1 MCKLINTN
9 VTVLFFF
16 SIFIIFLAVN
26 ATSANADRIVK
37 TYPDFSDLS
46 DFTLTGSA
54 VTYNTTPIN
63 SQSFLRLTDTTG
75 EGGGV
80 FITNTV
86 DLTSDASF
94 SAFFTFQ
101 IGGPVPEE
109 WEDQGGDA
117 LYFNVQT
124 AQGSVNV
131 EFDTYNHGA
140 IDENSGNHVGIN
152 IDGDSNNTVALMDE
166 PTLFNDGNIKYVWI
180 DYEGNTDV
188 LEVRWSTTSSRPASA
203 LLSHTLDLPAIL
215 ESTSVQFSFYA
226 QTGAAWGEH
235 DVLSF
240 AFVNEYQPLQD
251 LPPIAEDLTY
261 SFQEDSSDNAIQLD
275 ATDPEAN
282 PVTYNIVSGPI
293 NGRIANFSTT
303 TGALTYTPDWNF
315 AGNDTIEYTADDGS
329 GNGNTATVTITV
341 NQVNDAPVVP
351 NPIVYTANTLAN
363 NVSGIN
369 ISDDSVISMVAGVWP
384 NSVEVNK
391 AGTLVYVGNDVSQNV
406 SVIDTSTNTKITDIP
421 TGEITRKSVL
431 SPDESRLY
439 VALQGNYS
447 PAGVAVIDTHTNT
460 FVTKITIGSGAFT
473 QEVAISPD
481 GTRVYA
487 VNPLFNSVSV
497 IDTDLLQVV
506 DTISVGSTPYHLAI
520 TPDGSWLYVTN
531 QDSDDV
537 YVIDTSN
544 NSVIGSPI
552 QVGDGARGITIN
564 SDGTRAYVANYSD
577 NSVSIIDISTNMEI
591 DTITGIGLNGPLN
604 LSLSLSNQ
612 VLYVINFGFP
622 GNHQNFVS
630 VVNLNSRSV
639 IGNPIVTGEAVEDI
653 APKHLPG
660 IYITDEEIPANVTLF
675 ANDVENDDLT
685 YSIITPPENGTLS
698 GDAPNLTY
706 TPESNFSGT
715 DSFVYQVSD
724 SEFDSGTS
732 IIKMIVNEGEDPNL
746 YLSPI
751 SPTVYR
757 GEEIELTAEIAD
769 TSDMLGYRLA
779 LNYDPNQIRY
789 VPGSATFSDTSCA
802 GWLGPI
808 VNDASATGQL
818 ICTAASQ
825 NDPLA
830 SGSGTLL
837 KFRMRIDDDI
847 AIADGTTIE
856 MTFDQSLTTV
866 NDGGITVDT
875 LDWSGDVFGPNNMPT
890 FDGGPDQALPE
901 DAGPQEISNWA
912 ANISPGPT
920 YESFQDVFFLVE
932 TDNPS
937 LFEVLPTISP
947 TGTLDYKSASDANGT
962 ASITATLYDDGGTA
976 NGGNDASVP
985 YNFIISVTPVN
996 DAPDFIPGA
1005 TVAFLNRDG
1014 SQQEVQAWATGLKA
1028 GPSNEADQQLTF
1040 MTDNDQPALF
1050 STQPVIDTPTG
1061 TLTVTLASNAHGVIN
1076 TAAAIYDDGGVL
1088 YGGANSSATKTFK
1101 IISFTPFLWGDLDD
1115 NAKVGAVDAY
1125 HILRYDA
1132 KLINSFPKYP
1142 PNEYPEYSYSYYTE
1156 YFPAPTDGD
1165 PIFTPAADV
1174 NWDQVIGGLDA
1185 FHVLRHFA
1193 MIITHFPADSDLD
1206 DWGPDMSQGGGKV
1219 AERPRADLY
1228 SPDRTLTASVNETDS
1243 SYTVIVSVDQA
1254 QGVSALKLALRYDS
1268 QALEIAEGG
1277 IQWLVNDP
1285 QSIVVSNNK
1294 DGQLVLSGA
1303 LSIPLQ
1309 GESVELMA
1317 IPFHKRSNQTT
1328 PVILV
1333 DSSLSRIN
1341 DGQFSLSA
1349 DSVKAIPLSQST
1361 NICNWMLH

>member
-1 MCKLINTN
+1 MCKPINTN
-9 VTVLFFF
+9 VCVLFFF
-16 SIFIIFLAVN
+16 SIFIIFLGAN
-26 ATSANADRIVK
+26 ATTANADRIVK
-37 TYPDFSDLS
+37 TYPNFSDLS
-46 DFTLTGSA
+46 DFTLNGSA
-54 VTYNTTPIN
+54 VTYNTTPTN
-63 SQSFLRLTDTTG
+63 SQTFLRLTGTTG
-75 EGGGV
+75 EGGGA
-80 FITNTV
+80 FLTSTL
-86 DLTSDASF
+86 DLTSNASF

-124 AQGSVNV
+124 TQGSVNV

-140 IDENSGNHVGIN
+140 IDEDSGNHVGIN

-166 PTLFNDGNIKYVWI
+166 PTLFNDGNIKYVWV
-180 DYEGNTDV
+180 DYEGSTDV

-203 LLSHTLDLPAIL
+203 LLSHTLDIPAIL

-251 LPPIAEDLTY
+251 LPPIAEELSY
-261 SFQEDSSDNAIQLD
+261 SFQEDSTDNPIQLD

-282 PVTYNIVSGPI
+282 PVTYSIVSGPS
-293 NGRIANFSTT
+293 NGRIANFNTT

-315 AGNDTIEYTADDGS
+315 SGNDTIEYTANDGS
-329 GNGNTATVTITV
+329 GDGNTATVTIAV

-351 NPIVYTANTLAN
+351 NPIVYTANTFAN

-369 ISDDSVISMVAGVWP
+369 IADDSVTSMAAGVYP
-384 NSVEVNK
+384 NSVVVNQ
-391 AGTLVYVGNDVSQNV
+391 AGTLVYVGNDGSQNV
-406 SVIDTSTNTKITDIP
+406 SVIDTSTNTKIIDIP
-421 TGEITRKSVL
+421 TGDITRKIVL

-447 PAGVAVIDTHTNT
+447 PAGVAVIDTKTNT
-460 FVTKITIGSGAFT
+460 FVTKITIGLGAFT
-473 QEVAISPD
+473 QAVAINPA

-487 VNPLFNSVSV
+487 VNPFFNSVSV

-506 DTISVGSTPYHLAI
+506 ETISVGSTPTHLAI
-520 TPDGSWLYVTN
+520 TPDGSRLYVTN
-531 QDSDDV
+531 EDSDDV

-552 QVGDGARGITIN
+552 HVGDGPLGITIN
-564 SDGTRAYVANYSD
+564 SDGTRAYVTNYND
-577 NSVSIIDISTNMEI
+577 NSVSILDISTNTEI
-591 DTITGIGLNGPLN
+591 DTITGVGLNGPPY

-612 VLYVINFGFP
+612 VLYVANHGFP
-622 GNHQNFVS
+622 GNYQNFVS
-630 VVNLNSRSV
+630 VIDLDSRSV
-639 IGNPIVTGEAVEDI
+639 IGNPIVTGSGVHDI

-660 IYITDEEIPANVTLF
+660 IYITDEEIPTNVTLF
-675 ANDVENDDLT
+675 ASDIENDDLT

-724 SEFDSGTS
+724 SEFNSGTS
-732 IIKMIVNEGEDPNL
+732 IIKIIVNEGEDPNL
-746 YLSPI
+746 YLTPI

-757 GEEIELTAEIAD
+757 GEEIELTAEITDA
-769 TSDMLGYRLA
+769 SDMLGYRLA

-830 SGSGTLL
+830 SGAGTLL
-837 KFRMRIDDDI
+837 KFRMRIGDNI

-856 MTFDQSLTTV
+856 MAFDQILTTV
-866 NDGGITVDT
+866 NDGGIIVDM
-875 LDWSGDVFGPNNMPT
+875 LDWSGDVFGPNNMPA

-901 DAGPQEISNWA
+901 DAGQQVISNWA
-912 ANISPGPT
+912 TNILPGPN
-920 YESFQDVFFLVE
+920 YEMDQDVSFVVE

-947 TGTLDYKSASDANGT
+947 TGTLDYKSALDANGT

-976 NGGNDASVP
+976 NGGNNTSVP

-996 DAPDFIPGA
+996 DAPDFISGA
-1005 TVAFLNRDG
+1005 TVAFLNLDG
-1014 SQQEVQAWATGLKA
+1014 SQQEVQGWATGLET
-1028 GPSNEADQQLTF
+1028 GPLNEADQQLTF

-1050 STQPVIDTPTG
+1050 SVQPAIDTPAG
-1061 TLTVTLASNAHGVIN
+1061 NLTVTPAPNAHGVIN
-1076 TAAAIYDDGGVL
+1076 ASAAIYDDGGVM
-1088 YGGANSSATKTFK
+1088 YGGVNASATKTFN
-1101 IISFTPFLWGDLDD
+1101 IISFTPYLWGDLD
-1115 NAKVGAVDAY
+1115 NNVKIGAVDAFQ
-1125 HILRYDA
+1125 ILRYDVG
-1132 KLINSFPKYP
+1132 LINSFPKYP
-1142 PNEYPEYSYSYYTE
+1142 PNEYPEYGYSYYTE
-1156 YFPAPTDGD
+1156 YFPAPTEGD

-1185 FHVLRHFA
+1185 FHVLRHYA
-1193 MIITHFPADSDLD
+1193 MLIPLFPADTNFDH
-1206 DWGPDMSQGGGKV
+1206 WGPDMSQGGGKV
-1219 AERPRADLY
+1219 AQRPRSDAY
-1228 SPDRTLTASVNETDS
+1228 PSVRKLTASVNETAS
-1243 SYTVIVSVDQA
+1243 SYTVVVSVDKA
-1254 QGVSALKLALRYDS
+1254 QSIAALKLALSYDP
-1268 QALEIAEGG
+1268 QALEIAEDG

-1285 QSIVVSNNK
+1285 QSILVSNARE
-1294 DGQLVLSGA
+1294 GQLVLSGA

-1309 GESVELMA
+1309 GESVELIA
-1317 IPFHKRSNQTT
+1317 IPFHKLSNQAT
-1328 PVILV
+1328 PVILF
-1333 DSSLSRIN
+1333 DGSLSRIN
-1341 DGQFSLSA
+1341 DGQLSLSA
-1349 DSVKAIPLSQST
+1349 DSVKAIHLSQST
-1361 NICNWMLH
+1361 NIRNWMLH